1 MDSAVE
7 KLLNQLP
14 TAVPMKI
21 AVVPDSEKVS
31 DTAAHIETA
40 LSIKVAQRGMNHIRI
55 LSRESLG
62 HIKTEY
68 DLQYSIL
75 SEPASRVDVGRM
87 SGATAILIVRG
98 ENEGSHGVFNHIALE
113 LIDVSTS
120 KVIAST
126 SVYSIKETYEKA
138 AVVIF
143 IIILVLFSITF
154 SVAAKRA
161 SVFDIDTYG
170 DYIRKGYEMKNSI
183 PLHKGNTTSTS
194 EVLLRTAKGA
204 GLGMLGG
211 YLIEEL
217 IEEIVP
223 GCREFGMLGEI
234 LGAITGIGIANRND
248 MFRLLR
254 DFKSENPDR
263 PLNEIVMN
271 PDFRNW
277 ERSHPEEASKLKQI
291 LAAG

>member
-1 MDSAVE
+1 
-7 KLLNQLP
+7 
-14 TAVPMKI
+14 
-21 AVVPDSEKVS
+21 
-31 DTAAHIETA
+31 
-40 LSIKVAQRGMNHIRI
+40 MNHIRI

-68 DLQYSIL
+68 ELQYSVL
-75 SEPASRVDVGRM
+75 SEPASRAEVGRM
-87 SGATAILIVRG
+87 SGATAMLIVRG
-98 ENEGSHGVFNHIALE
+98 DNEGSHGVFDHLVME
-113 LIDVSTS
+113 LVDVSTS

-126 SVYSIKETYEKA
+126 SVYSIKESYEKA
-138 AVVIF
+138 AIVIF
-143 IIILVLFSITF
+143 VFILVLFSISF

-170 DYIRKGYEMKNSI
+170 DYIRKGYEIKNSI
-183 PLHKGNTTSTS
+183 PLHRGNTTSTS

-217 IEEIVP
+217 VEEIIP

-248 MFRLLR
+248 MFRLIR
-254 DFKSENPDR
+254 DFKSENPGR

-291 LAAG
+291 LAVS